1 MKPSRL
7 PNLPRGVA
15 VIGGRIPLRR
25 RAARALSALAERIQ
39 QLAASLCR

>member
-15 VIGGRIPLRR
+15 VVGYRVPLRR
-25 RAARALSALAERIQ
+25 RAARALSALAQRIQ
-39 QLAASLCR
+39 QFAAALCR